1 MELSA
6 KRKAFCDAYL
16 ANGMNA
22 TKAAKEAGYS
32 DRTAYSQGN
41 RLLKNAEV
49 REYIK
54 ERTEELARDR
64 IVSGN
69 EVLAFLSDVMSG
81 NMLETKIVVTDGE
94 VVEHGYVDQRNQ
106 LKAAE
111 VLAKCHGLMVQKVN
125 HNGAVAVTFVD
136 DLPEDDDVGG

>member
-32 DRTAYSQGN
+32 DKTAYSQGN

-69 EVLAFLSDVMSG
+69 EVLAFLSDVMNG